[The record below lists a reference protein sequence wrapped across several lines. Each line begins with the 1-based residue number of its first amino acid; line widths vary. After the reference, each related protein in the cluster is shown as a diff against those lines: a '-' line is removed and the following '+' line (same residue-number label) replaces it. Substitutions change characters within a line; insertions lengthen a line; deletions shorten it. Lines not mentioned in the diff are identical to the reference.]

1 MDYQCTQ
8 PSEIKICRQAE
19 EIERQREIKGRNRV
33 HEETMQMLR
42 EMIKIQEEKRI
53 HEKAARQEEA
63 KRIAK
68 EKEAAKLE
76 AKCKIQECLNI
87 EEKSIPQ
94 ASTRS
99 KKFRIDLTLNLV
111 PTPSESDVIFDGDC
125 DDYQKRFDLKVQQL
139 WMPSIYDENNK
150 IRECYIIRPSAI
162 TPDLPIPDSLIMEDE
177 HLDTIPVTESANT
190 IKSSVE
196 DLVPTPSESA
206 DLSDGESECD
216 VPVGDE
222 SSSTFTTFSNPLFD
236 SNDDFTSSDDE
247 SLSDEDVPKENFKI
261 YSNPLFDE
269 EIISTKI
276 DPHCFNAES
285 YLIESLLNRDTL
297 IDSSP
302 KFDYLLE
309 EFSGELAH
317 TDPIPPGVVDTDSEP
332 EEEIRL
338 AENLSYDN
346 SSPRPPEE
354 RNSEIA
360 DTIVESLSP
369 PPIPVEDSDS
379 LMEEID
385 LFLASDDSM
394 PPGIEIDD
402 YDSEGDIYFLEEL
415 LSSDSPPLPEN
426 ESFSLDHFDDPSLPR
441 PPPEPPDVEICFKFE
456 PDAGDFINKVV
467 GDISEH
473 DVLMPSLLPT
483 QPTFVQCVGKYKSE
497 GQSTA
502 KLKVKVLPARENG
515 LLIFHDR
522 YYLGAESK
530 LKTPLLHEFHNT
542 SSADHGGSK
551 KMLVG
556 LSALFY
562 WKGMRKSVEDFI
574 KHCLICQQTK
584 YSTKAVGG
592 LLQPLPTPSAV
603 WEDVSMDFI
612 TGLPSSKGLMVI
624 LVVVDHFSKYAHFGA
639 LSTNFNAHMVVE
651 LFMDIVVKHHG
662 IPKTIVS
669 NRDPIFVSKFW
680 KQLF

>member
-1 MDYQCTQ
+1 
-8 PSEIKICRQAE
+8 
-19 EIERQREIKGRNRV
+19 
-33 HEETMQMLR
+33 MQMLR

-53 HEKAARQEEA
+53 FEEAARQEDE
-63 KRIAK
+63 KQIAK
-68 EKEAAKLE
+68 EKEATELE
-76 AKCKIQECLNI
+76 AKFSTKRIPLSDFIPPVTPNVKTVNSLKMGDKHLDIQKGSLESSV
-87 EEKSIPQ
+87 KDPIP
-94 ASTRS
+94 
-99 KKFRIDLTLNLV
+99 I
-111 PTPSESDVIFDGDC
+111 PSESDVISDGDC
-125 DDYQKRFDLKVQQL
+125 DDDYQKRFDLKVQQL

-196 DLVPTPSESA
+196 ELVPTPSESA
-206 DLSDGESECD
+206 DLSDDERECD
-216 VPVGDE
+216 VPVNDE
-222 SSSTFTTFSNPLFD
+222 SSQTFATFSNPLFD
-236 SNDDFTSSDDE
+236 SKDYFTSSDDE
-247 SLSDEDVPKENFKI
+247 SLSNEDVPKENFKI
-261 YSNPLFDE
+261 YSNPLFDDE

-276 DPHCFNAES
+276 DPHSFNAES

-346 SSPRPPEE
+346 SSPRPPKE

-369 PPIPVEDSDS
+369 PPIPVKDSDS

-402 YDSEGDIYFLEEL
+402 YDSEGDICFLEKL
-415 LSSDSPPLPEN
+415 LSNDSPPL
-426 ESFSLDHFDDPSLPR
+426 
-441 PPPEPPDVEICFKFE
+441 

-473 DVLMPSLLPT
+473 DVFMPNLLPT
-483 QPTFVQCVGKYKSE
+483 QPTLFVQCLTFCS
-497 GQSTA
+497 
-502 KLKVKVLPARENG
+502 R
-515 LLIFHDR
+515 FH
-522 YYLGAESK
+522 
-530 LKTPLLHEFHNT
+530 
-542 SSADHGGSK
+542 
-551 KMLVG
+551 
-556 LSALFY
+556 
-562 WKGMRKSVEDFI
+562 
-574 KHCLICQQTK
+574 
-584 YSTKAVGG
+584 
-592 LLQPLPTPSAV
+592 
-603 WEDVSMDFI
+603 
-612 TGLPSSKGLMVI
+612 
-624 LVVVDHFSKYAHFGA
+624 
-639 LSTNFNAHMVVE
+639 
-651 LFMDIVVKHHG
+651 
-662 IPKTIVS
+662 PKTGTKCS
-669 NRDPIFVSKFW
+669 N
-680 KQLF
+680 L

>member
-1 MDYQCTQ
+1 MPRGTTQ
-8 PSEIKICRQAE
+8 VVTRGASNDWCAGTVAVRGGGWTNQRVTRGTLRVSVRGRHVSVRAE
-19 EIERQREIKGRNRV
+19 EMERNRV
-33 HEETMQMLR
+33 DKETMQMLQ

-53 HEKAARQEEA
+53 FEEAARQEDE
-63 KRIAK
+63 KRIAI
-68 EKEAAKLE
+68 EKEAAELE
-76 AKCKIQECLNI
+76 AKRKSQECLNI

-94 ASTRS
+94 ASIRS
-99 KKFRIDLTLNLV
+99 RKSRIDPTLRNFTISTKRIPFSTVKTVNSLKMGDKHLDTQKGSLESSV
-111 PTPSESDVIFDGDC
+111 KDPIPIPSESDVISDGDC
-125 DDYQKRFDLKVQQL
+125 DDDYQKRFDLKVQQL

-196 DLVPTPSESA
+196 ELVPTPSESA
-206 DLSDGESECD
+206 DLSDDERECD
-216 VPVGDE
+216 VPVNDE
-222 SSSTFTTFSNPLFD
+222 SSPTFATFSNPLFD
-236 SNDDFTSSDDE
+236 SKDDFTSSDNE
-247 SLSDEDVPKENFKI
+247 SFSDEDVPKENFKI

-402 YDSEGDIYFLEEL
+402 YDSEGDIRFLEEL
-415 LSSDSPPLPEN
+415 LSNDSPPLPEN

-441 PPPEPPDVEICFKFE
+441 PPPEPPDVEICFNFE
-456 PDAGDFINKVV
+456 PDAGVVTKKVV

-473 DVLMPSLLPT
+473 DVLMPNLLPT
-483 QPTFVQCVGKYKSE
+483 QPTLCPVFDLLLPFSSE
-497 GQSTA
+497 NED
-502 KLKVKVLPARENG
+502 KVFKPAQIWLDKEPPR
-515 LLIFHDR
+515 
-522 YYLGAESK
+522 S
-530 LKTPLLHEFHNT
+530 
-542 SSADHGGSK
+542 
-551 KMLVG
+551 
-556 LSALFY
+556 
-562 WKGMRKSVEDFI
+562 
-574 KHCLICQQTK
+574 
-584 YSTKAVGG
+584 
-592 LLQPLPTPSAV
+592 
-603 WEDVSMDFI
+603 
-612 TGLPSSKGLMVI
+612 I
-624 LVVVDHFSKYAHFGA
+624 LTWDD
-639 LSTNFNAHMVVE
+639 L
-651 LFMDIVVKHHG
+651 
-662 IPKTIVS
+662 
-669 NRDPIFVSKFW
+669 VSKFINKFFPPSKTTNLRNEITRFQQRFDESFYEAW
-680 KQLF
+680 DRFNDLLRACPHHEFSELHQLDTFYNALNTNDQDLLNSAAGGNFSDKMP

>member
-8 PSEIKICRQAE
+8 PSEEIDKIIQRTQERGIEICRQNE
-19 EIERQREIKGRNRV
+19 ELNRV
-33 HEETMQMLR
+33 HEETMQILR
-42 EMIKIQEEKRI
+42 ELIKVQDEKRI
-53 HEKAARQEEA
+53 A
-63 KRIAK
+63 I
-68 EKEAAKLE
+68 EKEAAELE
-76 AKCKIQECLNI
+76 AKRKSQECLNI

-94 ASTRS
+94 ASIRS
-99 KKFRIDLTLNLV
+99 RKSRIDPTLRNFTISTKRIPFSTVKTVNSLKMGDKHLDTQKGSLESSV
-111 PTPSESDVIFDGDC
+111 KDPIPIPSESDVISDGDC
-125 DDYQKRFDLKVQQL
+125 DDDYQKRFDLKVQQL

-206 DLSDGESECD
+206 DLSDDERECD
-216 VPVGDE
+216 VPVNDE
-222 SSSTFTTFSNPLFD
+222 SSPTFATFSNPLFD
-236 SNDDFTSSDDE
+236 SKDDFTSSDNE

-346 SSPRPPEE
+346 SSLRPPEE
-354 RNSEIA
+354 RDSEVA

-379 LMEEID
+379 LIEEID

-402 YDSEGDIYFLEEL
+402 YDSEGDIRFLEEL
-415 LSSDSPPLPEN
+415 LSNDSPPLPEN

-441 PPPEPPDVEICFKFE
+441 PPPEPPDVEICFNFE
-456 PDAGDFINKVV
+456 PDAGNFITLCPVFDLLLPFSSENEDKVFNPGIFSSPFLSHRAKITFDFSERPMMISG
-467 GDISEH
+467 GDIPH
-473 DVLMPSLLPT
+473 LDVP
-483 QPTFVQCVGKYKSE
+483 
-497 GQSTA
+497 
-502 KLKVKVLPARENG
+502 
-515 LLIFHDR
+515 
-522 YYLGAESK
+522 YL
-530 LKTPLLHEFHNT
+530 H
-542 SSADHGGSK
+542 
-551 KMLVG
+551 
-556 LSALFY
+556 FY
-562 WKGMRKSVEDFI
+562 
-574 KHCLICQQTK
+574 
-584 YSTKAVGG
+584 
-592 LLQPLPTPSAV
+592 PP
-603 WEDVSMDFI
+603 
-612 TGLPSSKGLMVI
+612 
-624 LVVVDHFSKYAHFGA
+624 
-639 LSTNFNAHMVVE
+639 
-651 LFMDIVVKHHG
+651 
-662 IPKTIVS
+662 
-669 NRDPIFVSKFW
+669 
-680 KQLF
+680 